1 MIGNARRYFSLL
13 ALLAALSL
21 ASFGCGGDDE
31 DTDTAAQTD
40 TAPAETR
47 SEETAAETDTEAET
61 ETEPAETE
69 TTPAEAE
76 TEAEPAPEEEPG
88 GAGDEE
94 PARSLAM
101 FTGRGGQ
108 ITPRTIRVPAFL
120 SIRVEL
126 RSADGRDYGLRIA
139 GETLN
144 VTGVLGSVSTTFDG
158 LRPNQVLV
166 GTPIG
171 PGNRVRIEATAE
183 PGP

>member
-1 MIGNARRYFSLL
+1 MIGSARRCFSLV
-13 ALLAALSL
+13 ALVAAVSLAAL
-21 ASFGCGGDDE
+21 GCGGDDE
-31 DTDTAAQTD
+31 DTQTGARTD
-40 TAPAETR
+40 TTPTETR
-47 SEETAAETDTEAET
+47 SEETVAETETETEPETETTPGET
-61 ETEPAETE
+61 ETEPA
-69 TTPAEAE
+69 
-76 TEAEPAPEEEPG
+76 PAPEEEPG

-108 ITPRTIRVPAFL
+108 IVPRTIRVPAFI

-144 VTGVLGSVSTTFDG
+144 VTGGLGSVSTTFDG
-158 LRPNQVLV
+158 LRPGQVLV

-171 PGNRVRIEATAE
+171 PGNRVRVEATAE

>member
-1 MIGNARRYFSLL
+1 MIGNARRCFSLV
-13 ALLAALSL
+13 ALVTVLSL
-21 ASFGCGGDDE
+21 VALGCGGDDE

-47 SEETAAETDTEAET
+47 SEETVAETET

-69 TTPAEAE
+69 AE
-76 TEAEPAPEEEPG
+76 TETTPVETEPAPAPEDEPG

-126 RSADGRDYGLRIA
+126 RSGDGRDYGLRIG
-139 GETLN
+139 GEALN

-158 LRPNQVLV
+158 LRPGQVLV

-171 PGNRVRIEATAE
+171 PGNRVRVAATAE

>member
-1 MIGNARRYFSLL
+1 MIGRARRCFSLV
-13 ALLAALSL
+13 ALVAALSL
-21 ASFGCGGDDE
+21 AALGCGGDDE
-31 DTDTAAQTD
+31 ETQTGARTDTT
-40 TAPAETR
+40 PAETR
-47 SEETAAETDTEAET
+47 SEETVAETETETEPEPEATPVET
-61 ETEPAETE
+61 ETEPA
-69 TTPAEAE
+69 PS
-76 TEAEPAPEEEPG
+76 PEEEPG

-108 ITPRTIRVPAFL
+108 IVPRTIRVPAFI

-144 VTGVLGSVSTTFDG
+144 VTGGLGSVSTTFDG
-158 LRPNQVLV
+158 LRPGQVLV

-171 PGNRVRIEATAE
+171 PGNRVRVEATAE

>member
-1 MIGNARRYFSLL
+1 MIGNPRRCFSLL

-31 DTDTAAQTD
+31 DTDTSAQTD

-47 SEETAAETDTEAET
+47 GEETAAETDTEAET

-69 TTPAEAE
+69 TTPVE
-76 TEAEPAPEEEPG
+76 TETEPAPEEEPG

>member
-1 MIGNARRYFSLL
+1 M
-13 ALLAALSL
+13 ALLAAMSL
-21 ASFGCGGDDE
+21 VALGCGGDDE

-47 SEETAAETDTEAET
+47 SEETVAETETET

-69 TTPAEAE
+69 AE
-76 TEAEPAPEEEPG
+76 TETTPVETEPAPAPEDEPG

-126 RSADGRDYGLRIA
+126 RSGDGRDYGLRIG
-139 GETLN
+139 GEALN

-158 LRPNQVLV
+158 LRPGHVLV

-171 PGNRVRIEATAE
+171 PGNRVRVAATAE